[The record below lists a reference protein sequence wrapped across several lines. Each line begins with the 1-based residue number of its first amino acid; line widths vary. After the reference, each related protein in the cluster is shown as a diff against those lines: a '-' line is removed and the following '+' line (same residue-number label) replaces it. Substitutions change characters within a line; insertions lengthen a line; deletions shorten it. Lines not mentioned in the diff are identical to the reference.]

1 VKIQVGDLVK
11 FKHDMFEHIN
21 AKYFLVAEVTA
32 HFGYEALVRLHGSG
46 NVDFRSSRFVVV
58 SRGKR

>member
-1 VKIQVGDLVK
+1 MKIQVGDLVK

-32 HFGYEALVRLHGSG
+32 NIGYESLVRLHGSG
-46 NVDFRSSRFVVV
+46 NVDFRVSRFVVV
-58 SRGKR
+58 SRGKS

>member
-1 VKIQVGDLVK
+1 MKIQVGDLVK

-32 HFGYEALVRLHGSG
+32 NHGYEALVRLHGSG

-58 SRGKR
+58 SRGKS